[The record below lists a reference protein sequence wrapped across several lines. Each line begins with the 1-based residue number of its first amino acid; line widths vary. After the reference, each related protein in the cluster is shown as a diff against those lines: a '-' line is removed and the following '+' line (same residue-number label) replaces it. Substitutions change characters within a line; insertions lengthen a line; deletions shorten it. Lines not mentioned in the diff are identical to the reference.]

1 MLILKF
7 TIGIRASDEAQE
19 EGLDLADHGE
29 KAYNY

>member
-1 MLILKF
+1 VLKL
-7 TIGIRASDEAQE
+7 TIGIRASDDEQQ